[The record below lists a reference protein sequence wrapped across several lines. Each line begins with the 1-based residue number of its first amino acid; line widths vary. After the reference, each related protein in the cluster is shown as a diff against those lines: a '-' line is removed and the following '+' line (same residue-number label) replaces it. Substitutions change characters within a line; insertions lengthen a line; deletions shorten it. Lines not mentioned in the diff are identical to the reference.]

1 MRDSE
6 DSPQRRS
13 AVVARELPRLDINVA
28 ALSEVHF
35 AEQGSLVEDG
45 TVFSLLWSR
54 KNKDERCLSGVSFM
68 IKTSIAR
75 KLQNLPIGQSG
86 HLMSLSSQSRTTS
99 MPLSSVCT
107 HQICRLKLEQRGL
120 STETCITSC
129 SKLTQKTNSS
139 SWETS
144 TQEWDEALNCGK
156 SPG

>member
-1 MRDSE
+1 M
-6 DSPQRRS
+6 
-13 AVVARELPRLDINVA
+13 ARELARLDINFA
-28 ALSEVHF
+28 ALSEVRF
-35 AEQGSLVEDG
+35 AKQGSLMEDG
-45 TVFSLLWSR
+45 AGYTFFWSG
-54 KNKDERCLSGVSFM
+54 KNKDEHHLSGVSFM